1 MLYFFFYSVI
11 IKSLYFYFY
20 SIMNNN
26 SVTKFNGLIE
36 ASYRLS
42 LNEARIVFYG
52 ISLINPLSK
61 EFPLEFKIDI
71 KHFSDMFN
79 IASNNAYTIIKQTA
93 MDRFWEREFTFKT
106 EKNKQMRVRW
116 LTGIEYGNS
125 QGYLKIFIN
134 PQLKPFLH
142 QLVGGNFT
150 RYYLENIANFKSV
163 YSVRFYE
170 IAIMELKRSK
180 QLKWKFRLEIE
191 DIKEKLDIKEKYKRF
206 SNFKAIVLEPAKK
219 EINKHSDINF
229 NYNVIKLGRSPNE
242 IEFTVSK
249 KTKTPIIPYQNKP
262 SKLTTVILE
271 KAKEIVLK
279 AGTGWDLY
287 VIEQQFYEYT
297 RKKGPP
303 EKMEGAFLGFVK
315 KKVANPP

>member
-1 MLYFFFYSVI
+1 MT
-11 IKSLYFYFY
+11 
-20 SIMNNN
+20 NN
-26 SVTKFNGLIE
+26 SVTKFNGLID

-71 KHFSDMFN
+71 KRFSDIFN
-79 IASNNAYTIIKQTA
+79 IASNNAYTIIKKAA

-106 EKNKQMRVRW
+106 EKNKHMRVRW
-116 LTGIEYGNS
+116 LTGIEYEDNK
-125 QGYLKIFIN
+125 GYLKIFIN

-142 QLVGGNFT
+142 QLASGNFT
-150 RYYLENIANFKSV
+150 RYYLENITNFKSV

-180 QLKWKFRLEIE
+180 QVKWKFRLEIE
-191 DIKEKLDIKEKYKRF
+191 DIKEKLDLQEKYKRF

-229 NYNVIKLGRSPNE
+229 NYNVIKLGRSPYE
-242 IEFTVSK
+242 IEFIVSRK
-249 KTKTPIIPYQNKP
+249 NQEPLTLPQSTTL
-262 SKLTTVILE
+262 KLTPSILE
-271 KAKEIVLK
+271 NAKKIVLK

-287 VIEQQFYEYT
+287 VIEQQFYDYART
-297 RKKGPP
+297 QKPAKSL
-303 EKMEGAFLGFVK
+303 EGAFLGFVK
-315 KKVANPP
+315 KKVAHKP

>member
-1 MLYFFFYSVI
+1 MSKNPVT
-11 IKSLYFYFY
+11 
-20 SIMNNN
+20 NNK

-52 ISLINPLSK
+52 ISLINPLSE

-79 IASNNAYTIIKQTA
+79 IASNNAYTIVKQAA

-106 EKNKQMRVRW
+106 AENKQMRVRW
-116 LTGIEYGNS
+116 LTGIEYGDS

-142 QLVGGNFT
+142 QLVAGNFT

-180 QLKWKFRLEIE
+180 QSKWKFRLEID
-191 DIKEKLDIKEKYKRF
+191 DIKKKLELQEKYHRF
-206 SNFKAIVLEPAKK
+206 SNFKAVVLDPAKK
-219 EINKHSDINF
+219 EINKHSDIKF
-229 NYNVIKLGRSPNE
+229 NYNVIKLGRSPHE
-242 IEFTVSK
+242 IEFVISK
-249 KTKTPIIPYQNKP
+249 KQEKLHITLESNSLRLTP
-262 SKLTTVILE
+262 STLE
-271 KAKEIVLK
+271 KAKKLALE
-279 AGTGWDLY
+279 AGTNWDIY
-287 VIEQQFYEYT
+287 AIEQQFYDYIT
-297 RKKGPP
+297 KKGSPKNL
-303 EKMEGAFLGFVK
+303 ESAFLGFVK
-315 KKVANPP
+315 KKIKKRT

>member
-1 MLYFFFYSVI
+1 MDQ
-11 IKSLYFYFY
+11 
-20 SIMNNN
+20 N

-71 KHFSDMFN
+71 KRFSDMFS
-79 IASNNAYTIIKQTA
+79 IASNNAYSIIKQAA

-116 LTGIEYGNS
+116 LTGIEYGDS

-142 QLVGGNFT
+142 QIVGGNFT

-170 IAIMELKRSK
+170 MAIMELKRAK

-191 DIKEKLDIKEKYKRF
+191 DIKEKLELQEKYKRF

-242 IEFTVSK
+242 IEFIISK
-249 KTKTPIIPYQNKP
+249 KQKNLMTYQNIHK
-262 SKLTTVILE
+262 KLTPLILE
-271 KAKEIVLK
+271 EAKKIVLK
-279 AGTGWDLY
+279 SDTGWDLY
-287 VIEQQFYEYT
+287 AIEQQFYDYT
-297 RKKGPP
+297 NKKG
-303 EKMEGAFLGFVK
+303 GADNLDAAFLGFVR
-315 KKVANPP
+315 KKVINPP